1 MLSYGPPVVCAMLIL
16 DLLATNP
23 NTTRIVTTNHT
34 STVTLY
40 PMRVASECVRWTIP
54 RRTP

>member
-1 MLSYGPPVVCAMLIL
+1 MLSYGPPVVFAMLIL
-16 DLLATNP
+16 NSLATNP

-34 STVTLY
+34 STATLY
-40 PMRVASECVRWTIP
+40 PMRVTSECVRWTIL